1 MVPIADENPLRH
13 RPWLTIAV
21 MAICTLIY
29 FGIQPAGRNTFRLTD
44 PRVQQQDLEFSLD
57 WATVPCEITEGR
69 PLTDAELAATFPSTP
84 GITPDYSACGTTGP
98 SNRAANPGKPVYL
111 GLLVSMFLH
120 GGIAHL
126 VGNMFFLWVFGNN
139 IEDSRGRLR
148 FALLYLIGGLLSDVA
163 HILVDPA
170 STVPVVGASGA
181 IAAIMGAYL
190 VLWPHAR
197 IKVITPWFGLRK
209 VAAGWVLGLWVLSQF
224 AIMSPDSGVAWGA
237 HLGGFAVGAIWALV
251 WKRQDA
257 ARRGTLAAPVVTS
270 PLPWQAQ

>member
-13 RPWLTIAV
+13 RPWLTIATIV
-21 MAICTLIY
+21 ICTLIY
-29 FGIQPAGRNTFRLTD
+29 FGVQPAGRNTFRITD

-69 PLTDAELAATFPSTP
+69 PLTDAELAATFPTSP
-84 GITPDYSACGTTGP
+84 GVNPNYSACGTTGP
-98 SNRAANPGKPVYL
+98 SNQAANPRKPVYL
-111 GLLVSMFLH
+111 GLLISMFLH

-163 HILVDPA
+163 HILVDPS

-190 VLWPHAR
+190 VLWPSAR

-209 VAAGWVLGLWVLSQF
+209 VAAAWVLGLWVLSQF

-237 HLGGFAVGAIWALV
+237 HLGGFAVGAVWALV
-251 WKRQDA
+251 WRRKDA
-257 ARRGTLAAPVVTS
+257 AQRSAMAAPTFAVAS
-270 PLPWQAQ
+270 PSL